1 MAADTE
7 QVIIDIEVNYSEAI
21 ANLAKYRAEAG
32 KLRQANAELKKEM
45 QAGNITQD
53 EYNLKI
59 ADNTVKIKE
68 ANASASA
75 WERTI
80 LNSIK
85 ADRSAVESL
94 NKMSAQVSIL
104 TQRYNALS
112 KADRE
117 SEIGINLQK
126 QIKSLNEE
134 IRNTRKGLGDY
145 RSFVGGYEE
154 AIKSAL
160 SETGLFT
167 AANNKLAGSLTPF
180 KYLYQSVRQEVVDLT
195 TAYKSNATASATM
208 AGAQKAAAVSTNILS
223 AALKIFRIAL
233 ISTGVGAIIVALGS
247 LVAYLTKTQKGVELL
262 NNTLAVLKS
271 GFDVIIDRLAMMGGA
286 LVKLLSGDFKGAAS
300 EAKSALSGIGEEMK
314 REIKLAAELSDM
326 MQQLEKDEVLLS
338 MQRSAHRAEIEKL
351 KKASEDQTKSTQE
364 RMKAAKKAYD
374 MEQADLQKEVE
385 LRKRSVAALLG
396 QKEVTEEVTKTM
408 KDLADGAITAD
419 DAISKLGLSNSTI
432 DDLKEFSE
440 EFNKLQE
447 IQESSYTRQTEQQ
460 NKLNTIIKEG
470 ADKAKEAK
478 KQEQEII
485 RQAEDAAFAIVK
497 EGIEKQT
504 QAINTEYDRQIADI
518 KTKLTTEKNL
528 TVAAKEA
535 LNNTI
540 ISLEEQRTKKLK
552 ELSDQSLQDQIKKE
566 TERIQLQ
573 LDAVKAGS
581 EQEHQLRVQLI
592 EQNRQA
598 ELAANLQL
606 AEELRQ
612 SESDINA
619 AYNKQVA
626 DENDAFRK
634 DQYNKQVE
642 MLKLEWEN
650 RLLQVR
656 EGSSMEYDLKVQQ
669 AQAEYDA
676 LINMDA
682 ATKAAMFKSDAEY
695 TNAVLQNKKKLQD
708 ATKAQINAENE
719 AVLAQMEAASIITD
733 AFSSMIDTFAEDNE
747 RLAAFSKSIALFNIG
762 ISTAK
767 AIADGVASA
776 SSAQPWFMIPVAIAT
791 TLATV
796 MANIAKAK
804 QLVAKEKEPKYADGG
819 EITGPSHANGGV
831 HIEAEGG
838 EAIINKRSMSN
849 PLLRS
854 IASAVNVAG
863 GGVPFSNV
871 PILPSS
877 TGTIGIDQDALKQA
891 FTEAL
896 KDMPSPVVSVVEISQ
911 VQNRVKTIE
920 NNASL

>member
-7 QVIIDIEVNYSEAI
+7 QVILEVIVKNDDALKRIKENKEDIAELREAQALLNKSTEEGKKQWQDYEKEIKSLRRENALLTKEVRDNNKSIQDQEGSLKSMRSELSLLNKVYVNLSKTERESAKGRELQEKILSLSTTIGDAEKKLGDFRRQVGNYENAITSALGANNKYVATLVAMKNGNMNLGSALKVATSSVVSFGKALYAAIFANPIVAVIAGIVAALTGLIKIMRGNEEQSARLDAVLAPLKRTFEGIVAVLQIVAGWVLDVAEGFEALAFQATKLGEKI
-21 ANLAKYRAEAG
+21 PVIGKYFKQSNDAMLASIQLAKDKAALDKQTRALEV
-32 KLRQANAELKKEM
+32 ANAKAQYESSELRKKAEDRVKYTAEERLKFV
-45 QAGNITQD
+45 QEANAKEKEILD
-53 EYNLKI
+53 NRLKI
-59 ADNTVKIKE
+59 AEEQFRIAQEEASYNENSKE
-68 ANASASA
+68 ANEKLAEMEANLYLVRKEYSD
-75 WERTI
+75 RTKELI
-80 LNSIK
+80 TKEN
-85 ADRSAVESL
+85 
-94 NKMSAQVSIL
+94 
-104 TQRYNALS
+104 
-112 KADRE
+112 
-117 SEIGINLQK
+117 
-126 QIKSLNEE
+126 E
-134 IRNTRKGLGDY
+134 IRNQSITT
-145 RSFVGGYEE
+145 E
-154 AIKSAL
+154 KS
-160 SETGLFT
+160 
-167 AANNKLAGSLTPF
+167 
-180 KYLYQSVRQEVVDLT
+180 
-195 TAYKSNATASATM
+195 
-208 AGAQKAAAVSTNILS
+208 
-223 AALKIFRIAL
+223 
-233 ISTGVGAIIVALGS
+233 
-247 LVAYLTKTQKGVELL
+247 
-262 NNTLAVLKS
+262 
-271 GFDVIIDRLAMMGGA
+271 RLDN
-286 LVKLLSGDFKGAAS
+286 V
-300 EAKSALSGIGEEMK
+300 
-314 REIKLAAELSDM
+314 
-326 MQQLEKDEVLLS
+326 
-338 MQRSAHRAEIEKL
+338 
-351 KKASEDQTKSTQE
+351 KKA
-364 RMKAAKKAYD
+364 
-374 MEQADLQKEVE
+374 
-385 LRKRSVAALLG
+385 
-396 QKEVTEEVTKTM
+396 TE
-408 KDLADGAITAD
+408 
-419 DAISKLGLSNSTI
+419 
-432 DDLKEFSE
+432 
-440 EFNKLQE
+440 
-447 IQESSYTRQTEQQ
+447 
-460 NKLNTIIKEG
+460 
-470 ADKAKEAK
+470 EAK
-478 KQEQEII
+478 KQKQKELEII
-485 RQAEDAAFAIVK
+485 RQAEDAAFALVK

-518 KTKLTTEKNL
+518 KIKLETEKKLT
-528 TVAAKEA
+528 ADAKEA

-656 EGSSMEYDLKVQQ
+656 EGSSQEYDLKVQQ

-819 EITGPSHANGGV
+819 EITGPSHVNGGV

>member
-7 QVIIDIEVNYSEAI
+7 QVILEVIVKNDDALKRIKENKEDIAELREAQALLNKSTEEGKKQWQDYEKEIKSLRRENALLTKEVRDNNKSIQDQEGSLKSMRSELSLLNKVYVNLSKTERESAKGRELQEKILSLSTTIGDAEKKLGDFRRQVGNYENAITSALGANNKYVATLVAMKDGNMNLGSALKVATSSVVSFGKALYAAIFANPIVAVIAGIVAALTGLIKIMRGNEEQSARLDAVLAPLKRTFEGIVAVLQIVAGWVLDVAEGFEALAFQVTKLGEKI
-21 ANLAKYRAEAG
+21 PVIGKYFKQSNDAMLASIQLAKDKATLDKQTRALEV
-32 KLRQANAELKKEM
+32 ANAKAQYESSELRKKAEDRVKYTAEERLKFV
-45 QAGNITQD
+45 QEANAKEKEILD
-53 EYNLKI
+53 NRLKI
-59 ADNTVKIKE
+59 AEEQFRIAQEEASYNENSKE
-68 ANASASA
+68 ANEKLAEMEANLYLVRKEYSD
-75 WERTI
+75 RTKELI
-80 LNSIK
+80 TKEN
-85 ADRSAVESL
+85 
-94 NKMSAQVSIL
+94 
-104 TQRYNALS
+104 
-112 KADRE
+112 
-117 SEIGINLQK
+117 
-126 QIKSLNEE
+126 E
-134 IRNTRKGLGDY
+134 IRNQSITT
-145 RSFVGGYEE
+145 E
-154 AIKSAL
+154 KS
-160 SETGLFT
+160 
-167 AANNKLAGSLTPF
+167 
-180 KYLYQSVRQEVVDLT
+180 
-195 TAYKSNATASATM
+195 
-208 AGAQKAAAVSTNILS
+208 
-223 AALKIFRIAL
+223 
-233 ISTGVGAIIVALGS
+233 
-247 LVAYLTKTQKGVELL
+247 
-262 NNTLAVLKS
+262 
-271 GFDVIIDRLAMMGGA
+271 RLDN
-286 LVKLLSGDFKGAAS
+286 V
-300 EAKSALSGIGEEMK
+300 
-314 REIKLAAELSDM
+314 
-326 MQQLEKDEVLLS
+326 
-338 MQRSAHRAEIEKL
+338 
-351 KKASEDQTKSTQE
+351 KKA
-364 RMKAAKKAYD
+364 
-374 MEQADLQKEVE
+374 
-385 LRKRSVAALLG
+385 
-396 QKEVTEEVTKTM
+396 TE
-408 KDLADGAITAD
+408 
-419 DAISKLGLSNSTI
+419 
-432 DDLKEFSE
+432 
-440 EFNKLQE
+440 
-447 IQESSYTRQTEQQ
+447 
-460 NKLNTIIKEG
+460 
-470 ADKAKEAK
+470 EAK
-478 KQEQEII
+478 KQKQKELDII
-485 RQAEDAAFAIVK
+485 RQAEDAAFALVK

-518 KTKLTTEKNL
+518 KIKLTTEKNL

-656 EGSSMEYDLKVQQ
+656 EGSSLEYDLKVQQ

-819 EITGPSHANGGV
+819 EITGPSHVNGGV

>member
-7 QVIIDIEVNYSEAI
+7 QVILEVIVKNDDALKRIKENKEDIAELREAQALLNKSTEEGKKQWQDYEKEIKSLRRENALLTKEVRDNNKSIQDQEGSLKSMRSELSLLNKVYVNLSKTERESAKGRELQEKILSLSTTIGDAEKKLGDFRRQVGNYENAITSALGANNKYVATLVAMKNGNMNLGSALKVATSSVVSFGKALYAAIFANPIVAVIAGIVAALTGLIKIMRGNEEQSARLDAVLAPLKRTFEGIVAVLQIVAGWVLDVAEGFEALAFQATKLGEKI
-21 ANLAKYRAEAG
+21 PVIGKYFKQSNDAMLASIQLAKDKAALDKQTRALEV
-32 KLRQANAELKKEM
+32 ANAKAQYESSELRKKAEDRVKYTAEERLKFV
-45 QAGNITQD
+45 QEANAKEKEILD
-53 EYNLKI
+53 NRLKI
-59 ADNTVKIKE
+59 AEEQFRIAQEEASYNENSKE
-68 ANASASA
+68 ANEKLAEMEANLYLVRKEYSD
-75 WERTI
+75 RTKELI
-80 LNSIK
+80 TKEN
-85 ADRSAVESL
+85 
-94 NKMSAQVSIL
+94 
-104 TQRYNALS
+104 
-112 KADRE
+112 
-117 SEIGINLQK
+117 
-126 QIKSLNEE
+126 E
-134 IRNTRKGLGDY
+134 IRNQSITT
-145 RSFVGGYEE
+145 E
-154 AIKSAL
+154 KS
-160 SETGLFT
+160 
-167 AANNKLAGSLTPF
+167 
-180 KYLYQSVRQEVVDLT
+180 
-195 TAYKSNATASATM
+195 
-208 AGAQKAAAVSTNILS
+208 
-223 AALKIFRIAL
+223 
-233 ISTGVGAIIVALGS
+233 
-247 LVAYLTKTQKGVELL
+247 
-262 NNTLAVLKS
+262 
-271 GFDVIIDRLAMMGGA
+271 RLDN
-286 LVKLLSGDFKGAAS
+286 V
-300 EAKSALSGIGEEMK
+300 
-314 REIKLAAELSDM
+314 
-326 MQQLEKDEVLLS
+326 
-338 MQRSAHRAEIEKL
+338 
-351 KKASEDQTKSTQE
+351 KKA
-364 RMKAAKKAYD
+364 
-374 MEQADLQKEVE
+374 
-385 LRKRSVAALLG
+385 
-396 QKEVTEEVTKTM
+396 TE
-408 KDLADGAITAD
+408 
-419 DAISKLGLSNSTI
+419 
-432 DDLKEFSE
+432 
-440 EFNKLQE
+440 
-447 IQESSYTRQTEQQ
+447 
-460 NKLNTIIKEG
+460 
-470 ADKAKEAK
+470 EAK
-478 KQEQEII
+478 KQKQKELEII
-485 RQAEDAAFAIVK
+485 RQAEDAAFALVK

-518 KTKLTTEKNL
+518 KIKLETEKKLT
-528 TVAAKEA
+528 ADAKEA

-656 EGSSMEYDLKVQQ
+656 EGSSLEYDLKVQQ

-682 ATKAAMFKSDAEY
+682 ATKAAMFKSDVEY

-819 EITGPSHANGGV
+819 EITGPSHVNGGV

>member
-7 QVIIDIEVNYSEAI
+7 QVILEVIVKNDDALKRIKENKEDIAELREAQALLNKSTEEGKKQWQDYEKEIKSLRRENALLTKEVRDNNKSIQDQEGSLKSMRSELSLLNKVYVNLSKTERESAKGRELQEKILSLSTTIGDAEKKLGDFRRQVGNYENAITSALGANNKYVATLVAMKNGNMNLGSALKVATSSVVSFGKALYAAIFANPIVAVIAGIVAALTGLIKIMRGNEEQSARLDAVLAPLKRTFEGIVAVLQIVAGWVLDVAEGFEALAFQATKLGEKI
-21 ANLAKYRAEAG
+21 PVIGKYFKQSNDAMLASIQLAKDKAALDKQTRALEV
-32 KLRQANAELKKEM
+32 ANAKAQYESSELRKKAEDRVKYTAEERLKFV
-45 QAGNITQD
+45 QEANAKEKEILD
-53 EYNLKI
+53 NRLKI
-59 ADNTVKIKE
+59 AEEQFRIAQEEASYNENSKE
-68 ANASASA
+68 ANEKLAEMEANLYLVRKEYSD
-75 WERTI
+75 RTKELI
-80 LNSIK
+80 TKEN
-85 ADRSAVESL
+85 
-94 NKMSAQVSIL
+94 
-104 TQRYNALS
+104 
-112 KADRE
+112 
-117 SEIGINLQK
+117 
-126 QIKSLNEE
+126 E
-134 IRNTRKGLGDY
+134 IRNQSITT
-145 RSFVGGYEE
+145 E
-154 AIKSAL
+154 KS
-160 SETGLFT
+160 
-167 AANNKLAGSLTPF
+167 
-180 KYLYQSVRQEVVDLT
+180 
-195 TAYKSNATASATM
+195 
-208 AGAQKAAAVSTNILS
+208 
-223 AALKIFRIAL
+223 
-233 ISTGVGAIIVALGS
+233 
-247 LVAYLTKTQKGVELL
+247 
-262 NNTLAVLKS
+262 
-271 GFDVIIDRLAMMGGA
+271 RLDN
-286 LVKLLSGDFKGAAS
+286 V
-300 EAKSALSGIGEEMK
+300 
-314 REIKLAAELSDM
+314 
-326 MQQLEKDEVLLS
+326 
-338 MQRSAHRAEIEKL
+338 
-351 KKASEDQTKSTQE
+351 KKA
-364 RMKAAKKAYD
+364 
-374 MEQADLQKEVE
+374 
-385 LRKRSVAALLG
+385 
-396 QKEVTEEVTKTM
+396 TE
-408 KDLADGAITAD
+408 
-419 DAISKLGLSNSTI
+419 
-432 DDLKEFSE
+432 
-440 EFNKLQE
+440 
-447 IQESSYTRQTEQQ
+447 
-460 NKLNTIIKEG
+460 
-470 ADKAKEAK
+470 EAK
-478 KQEQEII
+478 KQKQKELEII
-485 RQAEDAAFAIVK
+485 RQAEDAAFALVK

-518 KTKLTTEKNL
+518 KIKLETEKKLT
-528 TVAAKEA
+528 ADAKEA

-656 EGSSMEYDLKVQQ
+656 EGSSLEYDLKVQQ

-733 AFSSMIDTFAEDNE
+733 AFSSMINTFAEDNE

-819 EITGPSHANGGV
+819 EITGPSHVNGGV

>member
-7 QVIIDIEVNYSEAI
+7 QVILEVIVKNDDALKRIKENKEDIAELREAQALLNKSTEEGKKQWQDYEKEIKSLRRENALLTKEVRDNNKSIQDQEGSLKSMRSELSLLNKVYVNLSKTERESAKGRELQEKILSLSTTIGDAEKKLGDFRRQVGNYENAITSALGANNKYVATLVAMKDGNMNLGSALKVATSSVVSFGKALYAAIFANPIVAVIAGIVAALTGLIKIMRGNEEQSARLDAVLAPLKRTFEGIVAVLQIVAGWVLDVAEGFEALAFQATKLGEKI
-21 ANLAKYRAEAG
+21 PVIGKYFKQSNDAMLASIQLAKDKAALDKQTRALEV
-32 KLRQANAELKKEM
+32 ANAKAQYESSELRKKAEDRVKYTAEERLKFV
-45 QAGNITQD
+45 QEANAKEKEILD
-53 EYNLKI
+53 NRLKI
-59 ADNTVKIKE
+59 AEEQFRIAQEEASYNENSKE
-68 ANASASA
+68 ANEKLAEMEANLYLVRKEYSD
-75 WERTI
+75 RTKELI
-80 LNSIK
+80 TKEN
-85 ADRSAVESL
+85 
-94 NKMSAQVSIL
+94 
-104 TQRYNALS
+104 
-112 KADRE
+112 
-117 SEIGINLQK
+117 
-126 QIKSLNEE
+126 E
-134 IRNTRKGLGDY
+134 IRNQSITT
-145 RSFVGGYEE
+145 E
-154 AIKSAL
+154 KS
-160 SETGLFT
+160 
-167 AANNKLAGSLTPF
+167 
-180 KYLYQSVRQEVVDLT
+180 
-195 TAYKSNATASATM
+195 
-208 AGAQKAAAVSTNILS
+208 
-223 AALKIFRIAL
+223 
-233 ISTGVGAIIVALGS
+233 
-247 LVAYLTKTQKGVELL
+247 
-262 NNTLAVLKS
+262 
-271 GFDVIIDRLAMMGGA
+271 RLDN
-286 LVKLLSGDFKGAAS
+286 V
-300 EAKSALSGIGEEMK
+300 
-314 REIKLAAELSDM
+314 
-326 MQQLEKDEVLLS
+326 
-338 MQRSAHRAEIEKL
+338 
-351 KKASEDQTKSTQE
+351 KKA
-364 RMKAAKKAYD
+364 
-374 MEQADLQKEVE
+374 
-385 LRKRSVAALLG
+385 
-396 QKEVTEEVTKTM
+396 TE
-408 KDLADGAITAD
+408 
-419 DAISKLGLSNSTI
+419 
-432 DDLKEFSE
+432 
-440 EFNKLQE
+440 
-447 IQESSYTRQTEQQ
+447 
-460 NKLNTIIKEG
+460 
-470 ADKAKEAK
+470 EAK
-478 KQEQEII
+478 KQKQKELDII
-485 RQAEDAAFAIVK
+485 RQAEDAAFALVK

-540 ISLEEQRTKKLK
+540 IALEGQRTKKLK

-581 EQEHQLRVQLI
+581 EQEHQLRIQLI

-612 SESDINA
+612 SDSDINA

-656 EGSSMEYDLKVQQ
+656 EGSSQEYDLKVQQ
-669 AQAEYDA
+669 AQTEYDA

-854 IASAVNVAG
+854 IASAINVAG

>member
-7 QVIIDIEVNYSEAI
+7 QVILEVIVKNDDALKRIKENKEDIAELREAQALLNKSTEEGKKQWQDYEKEIKSLRRENALLTKEVRDNNKSIQDQEGSLKSMRSELSLLNKVYVNLSKTERESAKGRELQEKILSLSTTIGDAEKKLGDFRRQVGNYENAITSALGANNKYVATLVAMKDGNMNLGSALKVATSSVVSFGKALYAAIFANPIVAVIAGIVAALTGLIKIMRGNEEQSARLDAVLAPLKRTFEGIVAVLQIVAGWVLDVAEGFEALAFQVTKLGEKI
-21 ANLAKYRAEAG
+21 PVIGKYFKQSNDAMLASIQLAKDKATLDKQTRALEV
-32 KLRQANAELKKEM
+32 ANAKAQYESSELRKKAEDRVKYTAEERLKFV
-45 QAGNITQD
+45 QEANAKEKEILD
-53 EYNLKI
+53 NRLKI
-59 ADNTVKIKE
+59 AEEQFRIAQEEASYNENSKE
-68 ANASASA
+68 ANEKLAEMEANLYLVRKEYSD
-75 WERTI
+75 RTKKLI
-80 LNSIK
+80 TKEN
-85 ADRSAVESL
+85 
-94 NKMSAQVSIL
+94 
-104 TQRYNALS
+104 
-112 KADRE
+112 
-117 SEIGINLQK
+117 
-126 QIKSLNEE
+126 E
-134 IRNTRKGLGDY
+134 IRNQSITT
-145 RSFVGGYEE
+145 E
-154 AIKSAL
+154 KS
-160 SETGLFT
+160 
-167 AANNKLAGSLTPF
+167 
-180 KYLYQSVRQEVVDLT
+180 
-195 TAYKSNATASATM
+195 
-208 AGAQKAAAVSTNILS
+208 
-223 AALKIFRIAL
+223 
-233 ISTGVGAIIVALGS
+233 
-247 LVAYLTKTQKGVELL
+247 
-262 NNTLAVLKS
+262 
-271 GFDVIIDRLAMMGGA
+271 RLDN
-286 LVKLLSGDFKGAAS
+286 V
-300 EAKSALSGIGEEMK
+300 
-314 REIKLAAELSDM
+314 
-326 MQQLEKDEVLLS
+326 
-338 MQRSAHRAEIEKL
+338 
-351 KKASEDQTKSTQE
+351 KKA
-364 RMKAAKKAYD
+364 
-374 MEQADLQKEVE
+374 
-385 LRKRSVAALLG
+385 
-396 QKEVTEEVTKTM
+396 TE
-408 KDLADGAITAD
+408 
-419 DAISKLGLSNSTI
+419 
-432 DDLKEFSE
+432 
-440 EFNKLQE
+440 
-447 IQESSYTRQTEQQ
+447 
-460 NKLNTIIKEG
+460 
-470 ADKAKEAK
+470 EAK
-478 KQEQEII
+478 KQKQKELDII
-485 RQAEDAAFAIVK
+485 RQAEDAAFALVK

-518 KTKLTTEKNL
+518 KIKLTTEKNL

-656 EGSSMEYDLKVQQ
+656 EGSSLEYDLKVQQ

-819 EITGPSHANGGV
+819 EITGPSHVNGGV

>member
-7 QVIIDIEVNYSEAI
+7 QVILEVIVKNDDALKRIKENKEDIAELREAQALLNKSTEEGKKQWQDYEKEIKSLRRENALLTKEVRDNNKSIQDQEGSLKSMRSELSLLNKVYVNLSKTERESAKGRELQEKILSLSTTIGDAEKKLGDFRRQVGNYENAITSALGANNKYVATLVAMKDGNMNLGSALKVATSSVISFGKALYAAIFANPIVAVIAGIVAALTGLIKIMRGNEEQSARLDAVLAPLKRTFEGIVAVLQIVAGWVLDVAEGFEALAFQATKLGEKI
-21 ANLAKYRAEAG
+21 PVIGKYFKQSNDAMLASIQLAKDKAALDKQTRALEV
-32 KLRQANAELKKEM
+32 ANAKAQYESSELRKKAEDRVKYTAEERLKFV
-45 QAGNITQD
+45 QEANAKEKEILD
-53 EYNLKI
+53 NRLKI
-59 ADNTVKIKE
+59 AEEQFRIAQEEASYNENSKE
-68 ANASASA
+68 ANEKLAEMEANLYLVRKEYSD
-75 WERTI
+75 RTKELI
-80 LNSIK
+80 TKEN
-85 ADRSAVESL
+85 
-94 NKMSAQVSIL
+94 
-104 TQRYNALS
+104 
-112 KADRE
+112 
-117 SEIGINLQK
+117 
-126 QIKSLNEE
+126 E
-134 IRNTRKGLGDY
+134 IRNQSITT
-145 RSFVGGYEE
+145 E
-154 AIKSAL
+154 KS
-160 SETGLFT
+160 
-167 AANNKLAGSLTPF
+167 
-180 KYLYQSVRQEVVDLT
+180 
-195 TAYKSNATASATM
+195 
-208 AGAQKAAAVSTNILS
+208 
-223 AALKIFRIAL
+223 
-233 ISTGVGAIIVALGS
+233 
-247 LVAYLTKTQKGVELL
+247 
-262 NNTLAVLKS
+262 
-271 GFDVIIDRLAMMGGA
+271 RLDN
-286 LVKLLSGDFKGAAS
+286 V
-300 EAKSALSGIGEEMK
+300 
-314 REIKLAAELSDM
+314 
-326 MQQLEKDEVLLS
+326 
-338 MQRSAHRAEIEKL
+338 
-351 KKASEDQTKSTQE
+351 KKA
-364 RMKAAKKAYD
+364 
-374 MEQADLQKEVE
+374 
-385 LRKRSVAALLG
+385 
-396 QKEVTEEVTKTM
+396 TE
-408 KDLADGAITAD
+408 
-419 DAISKLGLSNSTI
+419 
-432 DDLKEFSE
+432 
-440 EFNKLQE
+440 
-447 IQESSYTRQTEQQ
+447 
-460 NKLNTIIKEG
+460 
-470 ADKAKEAK
+470 EAK
-478 KQEQEII
+478 KQKQKELDII
-485 RQAEDAAFAIVK
+485 RQAEDAAFALVK

-518 KTKLTTEKNL
+518 KIKLETEKKLT
-528 TVAAKEA
+528 ADAKEA

-656 EGSSMEYDLKVQQ
+656 EGSSQEYDLKVQQ
-669 AQAEYDA
+669 AQTEYDA

-854 IASAVNVAG
+854 IASAINVAG

>member
-7 QVIIDIEVNYSEAI
+7 QVILEVIVKNDDALKRIKENKEDIAELREAQALLNKSTEEGKKQWQDYEKEIKSLRRENALLTKEVRDNNKSIQDQEGSLKSMRSELSLLNKVYVNLSKTERESAKGRELQEKILSLSTTIGDAEKKLGDFRRQVGNYENAITSALGANNKYVATLVAMKNGNMNLGSALKVATSSVVSFGKALYAAIFANPIVAVIAGIVAALTGLIKIMRGNEEQSARLDAVLAPLKRTFEGIVAVLQIVAGWVLDVAEGFEALAFQATKLGEKI
-21 ANLAKYRAEAG
+21 PVIGKYFKQSNDAMLASIQLAKDKAALDKQTRALEV
-32 KLRQANAELKKEM
+32 ANAKAQYESSELRKKAEDRVKYTAEERLKFV
-45 QAGNITQD
+45 QEANAKEKEILD
-53 EYNLKI
+53 NRLKI
-59 ADNTVKIKE
+59 AEEQFRIAQEEASYNENSKE
-68 ANASASA
+68 ANEKLAEMEANLYLVRKEYSD
-75 WERTI
+75 RTKKLI
-80 LNSIK
+80 TKEN
-85 ADRSAVESL
+85 
-94 NKMSAQVSIL
+94 
-104 TQRYNALS
+104 
-112 KADRE
+112 
-117 SEIGINLQK
+117 
-126 QIKSLNEE
+126 E
-134 IRNTRKGLGDY
+134 IRNQSITT
-145 RSFVGGYEE
+145 E
-154 AIKSAL
+154 KS
-160 SETGLFT
+160 
-167 AANNKLAGSLTPF
+167 
-180 KYLYQSVRQEVVDLT
+180 
-195 TAYKSNATASATM
+195 
-208 AGAQKAAAVSTNILS
+208 
-223 AALKIFRIAL
+223 
-233 ISTGVGAIIVALGS
+233 
-247 LVAYLTKTQKGVELL
+247 
-262 NNTLAVLKS
+262 
-271 GFDVIIDRLAMMGGA
+271 RLDN
-286 LVKLLSGDFKGAAS
+286 V
-300 EAKSALSGIGEEMK
+300 
-314 REIKLAAELSDM
+314 
-326 MQQLEKDEVLLS
+326 
-338 MQRSAHRAEIEKL
+338 
-351 KKASEDQTKSTQE
+351 KKA
-364 RMKAAKKAYD
+364 
-374 MEQADLQKEVE
+374 
-385 LRKRSVAALLG
+385 
-396 QKEVTEEVTKTM
+396 TE
-408 KDLADGAITAD
+408 
-419 DAISKLGLSNSTI
+419 
-432 DDLKEFSE
+432 
-440 EFNKLQE
+440 
-447 IQESSYTRQTEQQ
+447 
-460 NKLNTIIKEG
+460 
-470 ADKAKEAK
+470 EAK
-478 KQEQEII
+478 KQKQKELEII
-485 RQAEDAAFAIVK
+485 RQAEDAAFALVK

-518 KTKLTTEKNL
+518 KIKLETEKKLT
-528 TVAAKEA
+528 ADAKEA

-656 EGSSMEYDLKVQQ
+656 EGSSQEYDLKVQQ

-819 EITGPSHANGGV
+819 EITGPSHVNGGV

>member
-7 QVIIDIEVNYSEAI
+7 QVILEVIVKNDDALKRIKENKEDIAELREAQALLNKSTEEGKKQWQDYEKEIKSLRRENALLTKEVRDNNKSIQDQEGSLKSMRSELSLLNKVYVNLSKTERESAKGRELQEKILSLSTTIGDAEKKLGDFRRQVGNYENAITSALGANNKYVATLVAMKNGNMNLGSALKVATSSVVSFGKALYAAIFANPIVAVIAGIVAALTGLIKIMRGNEEQSARLDAVLAPLKRTFEGIVAVLQIVAGWVLDVAEGFEALAFQATKLGEKI
-21 ANLAKYRAEAG
+21 PVIGKYFKQSNDAMLASIQLAKDKAALDKQTRALEV
-32 KLRQANAELKKEM
+32 ANAKAKYESSELRKKAEDRVKYTAEERLKFV
-45 QAGNITQD
+45 QEANAKEKEILD
-53 EYNLKI
+53 NRLKI
-59 ADNTVKIKE
+59 AEEQFRIAQEEASYNENSKE
-68 ANASASA
+68 ANEKLAEMEANLYLVRKEYSD
-75 WERTI
+75 RTKELI
-80 LNSIK
+80 TKEN
-85 ADRSAVESL
+85 
-94 NKMSAQVSIL
+94 
-104 TQRYNALS
+104 
-112 KADRE
+112 
-117 SEIGINLQK
+117 
-126 QIKSLNEE
+126 E
-134 IRNTRKGLGDY
+134 IRNQSITT
-145 RSFVGGYEE
+145 E
-154 AIKSAL
+154 KS
-160 SETGLFT
+160 
-167 AANNKLAGSLTPF
+167 
-180 KYLYQSVRQEVVDLT
+180 
-195 TAYKSNATASATM
+195 
-208 AGAQKAAAVSTNILS
+208 
-223 AALKIFRIAL
+223 
-233 ISTGVGAIIVALGS
+233 
-247 LVAYLTKTQKGVELL
+247 
-262 NNTLAVLKS
+262 
-271 GFDVIIDRLAMMGGA
+271 RLDN
-286 LVKLLSGDFKGAAS
+286 V
-300 EAKSALSGIGEEMK
+300 
-314 REIKLAAELSDM
+314 
-326 MQQLEKDEVLLS
+326 
-338 MQRSAHRAEIEKL
+338 
-351 KKASEDQTKSTQE
+351 KKA
-364 RMKAAKKAYD
+364 
-374 MEQADLQKEVE
+374 
-385 LRKRSVAALLG
+385 
-396 QKEVTEEVTKTM
+396 TE
-408 KDLADGAITAD
+408 
-419 DAISKLGLSNSTI
+419 
-432 DDLKEFSE
+432 
-440 EFNKLQE
+440 
-447 IQESSYTRQTEQQ
+447 
-460 NKLNTIIKEG
+460 
-470 ADKAKEAK
+470 EAK
-478 KQEQEII
+478 KQKQKELEII
-485 RQAEDAAFAIVK
+485 RQAEDAAFALVK

-518 KTKLTTEKNL
+518 KIKLETEKKLT
-528 TVAAKEA
+528 ADAKEA

-656 EGSSMEYDLKVQQ
+656 EGSSLEYDLKVQQ

-819 EITGPSHANGGV
+819 EITGPSHVNGGV

>member
-7 QVIIDIEVNYSEAI
+7 QVILEVIVKNDDALKRIKENKEDIAELREAQALLNKSTEEGKKQWQDYEKEIKSLRRENALLTKEVRDNNKSIQDQEGSLKSMRSELSLLNKVYVNLSKTERESAKGRELQEKILSLSTTIGDAEKKLGDFRRQVGNYENAITSALGANNKYVATLVAMKNGNMNLGSALKVATSSVVSFGKALYAAIFANPIVAVIAGIVAALTGLIKIMRGNEEQSARLDAVLAPLKRTFEGIVAVLQIVAGWVLDVAEGFEALAFQATKLGEKI
-21 ANLAKYRAEAG
+21 PVIGKYFKQSNDAMLASIQLAKDKAALDKQTRALEV
-32 KLRQANAELKKEM
+32 ANAKAQYESSELRKKAEDRVKYTAEERLKFV
-45 QAGNITQD
+45 QEANAKEKEILD
-53 EYNLKI
+53 NRLKI
-59 ADNTVKIKE
+59 AEEQFRIAQEEASYNENSKE
-68 ANASASA
+68 ANEKLAEMEANLYLVRKEYSD
-75 WERTI
+75 RTKELI
-80 LNSIK
+80 TKEN
-85 ADRSAVESL
+85 
-94 NKMSAQVSIL
+94 
-104 TQRYNALS
+104 
-112 KADRE
+112 
-117 SEIGINLQK
+117 
-126 QIKSLNEE
+126 E
-134 IRNTRKGLGDY
+134 IRNQSITT
-145 RSFVGGYEE
+145 E
-154 AIKSAL
+154 KS
-160 SETGLFT
+160 
-167 AANNKLAGSLTPF
+167 
-180 KYLYQSVRQEVVDLT
+180 
-195 TAYKSNATASATM
+195 
-208 AGAQKAAAVSTNILS
+208 
-223 AALKIFRIAL
+223 
-233 ISTGVGAIIVALGS
+233 
-247 LVAYLTKTQKGVELL
+247 
-262 NNTLAVLKS
+262 
-271 GFDVIIDRLAMMGGA
+271 RLDN
-286 LVKLLSGDFKGAAS
+286 V
-300 EAKSALSGIGEEMK
+300 
-314 REIKLAAELSDM
+314 
-326 MQQLEKDEVLLS
+326 
-338 MQRSAHRAEIEKL
+338 
-351 KKASEDQTKSTQE
+351 KKA
-364 RMKAAKKAYD
+364 
-374 MEQADLQKEVE
+374 
-385 LRKRSVAALLG
+385 
-396 QKEVTEEVTKTM
+396 TE
-408 KDLADGAITAD
+408 
-419 DAISKLGLSNSTI
+419 
-432 DDLKEFSE
+432 
-440 EFNKLQE
+440 
-447 IQESSYTRQTEQQ
+447 
-460 NKLNTIIKEG
+460 
-470 ADKAKEAK
+470 EAK
-478 KQEQEII
+478 KQKQKELEII
-485 RQAEDAAFAIVK
+485 RQAEDAAFALVK

-518 KTKLTTEKNL
+518 KIKLETEKKLT
-528 TVAAKEA
+528 ADAKEA

-656 EGSSMEYDLKVQQ
+656 EGSSLEYDLKVQQ

-819 EITGPSHANGGV
+819 EITGPSHVNGGV